1 MKLRCFRLLLLI
13 TALPL
18 LPGCRGTSATPP
30 SAGSPAAR
38 TAAFPLE
45 VTDDGGR
52 RVSIPAAPRRIVSL
66 SPAHTENLYA
76 LGAGDLIVAADS
88 YSDYPAEVRPK
99 ARLNCWPR
107 IPLEQVV
114 ALKPDLVIVL
124 TQEGEELRR
133 LEAAGVRV
141 VQLFPKTFD
150 QTLERIQLLG
160 RITGRETRARELV
173 REMRQRAAAVKE
185 RVAGQPEVT
194 VVYELDAT
202 DPSRPFVAGGG
213 AIYHEIIRMA
223 GGKNLFAD
231 QQKPTVQVS
240 AEQVIARNPEVLL
253 LGDTA
258 SPVLPQSPELVRKRT
273 GWGQIRAVRTGRIYG
288 VLSDRITRPG
298 PRLVEG
304 LEEVARRLHPGR
316 FPAAASP
323 SKPHD
328 ARNAVGQPE

>member
-1 MKLRCFRLLLLI
+1 MKTFYYLRILLLGA
-13 TALPL
+13 ALTL
-18 LPGCRGTSATPP
+18 LGGCHGS
-30 SAGSPAAR
+30 SPAP
-38 TAAFPLE
+38 TAAGGTTAKSSAFPLV
-45 VTDDGGR
+45 VTEEGGR
-52 RVSIPAAPRRIVSL
+52 RVTLPAPPQRIVCL

-76 LGAGDLIVAADS
+76 LGAGDRVVATDN
-88 YSDYPAEVRPK
+88 YSDYPAEVKPK
-99 ARLNCWPR
+99 ATLNCWPR

-124 TQEGEELRR
+124 TQEGEEVRR

-150 QTLERIQLLG
+150 QTLERIELLG
-160 RITGRETRARELV
+160 RITGREARAQELV
-173 REMRQRAAAVKE
+173 QEMRKRADAVKVK
-185 RVAGQPEVT
+185 VAGEPEVP

-202 DPSRPFVAGGG
+202 DPARPFVAGGG
-213 AIYHEIIRMA
+213 AIYQEIIRMA

-258 SPVLPQSPELVRKRT
+258 SPVLPQSPALVRKRT
-273 GWGQIRAVRTGRIYG
+273 GWEQIKAVRTGRIYG
-288 VLSDRITRPG
+288 VQSDRITRPG

-304 LEEVARRLHPGR
+304 LEEVAQRLHPKR
-316 FPAAASP
+316 FPADS
-323 SKPHD
+323 
-328 ARNAVGQPE
+328 RRTGQN